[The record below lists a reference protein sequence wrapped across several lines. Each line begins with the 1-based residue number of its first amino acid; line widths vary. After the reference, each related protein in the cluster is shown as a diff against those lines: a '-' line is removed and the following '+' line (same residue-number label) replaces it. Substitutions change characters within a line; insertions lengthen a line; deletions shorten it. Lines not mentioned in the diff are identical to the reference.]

1 MRPGPERDVISLD
14 EEAILHFPAREGGM
28 KKEMEQLAAGVLDCA
43 GQAASALEELER
55 RVYEYKLAVMGD
67 LLEGNRGG
75 RRRKNSPLGE
85 IPEEWDVVH
94 LGEIVR
100 REGGIVK
107 GPLENTLS
115 AADAPAGVPVITA
128 QSIARLRLEPG
139 KCRHV
144 PDGFE
149 KTGDFGVYA
158 CDIVLAVRG
167 EHAGLSAIMPLSFA
181 GGILAPECVKI
192 SVDRSRMEPFFLNNL
207 LHYYYRKGILD
218 SCRLQSEE
226 RPIGL
231 DFLKKMLLPLPPLE
245 EQKRIA
251 GTLLSISAGI
261 AEIEECRNRIE
272 KIRASYSPPANAIP
286 DIRGG
291 V

>member
-1 MRPGPERDVISLD
+1 
-14 EEAILHFPAREGGM
+14 M
-28 KKEMEQLAAGVLDCA
+28 KKEIELLAADALGCA
-43 GQAASALEELER
+43 GKAASALEELER
-55 RVYEYKLAVMGD
+55 RVHEYKLAVMSD
-67 LLEGNRGG
+67 LLDGKSDG
-75 RRRKNSPLGE
+75 RRVKNSLLGE
-85 IPEEWDVVH
+85 IPEEWDVAE

-100 REGGIVK
+100 REGGIVE
-107 GPLENTLS
+107 GPRENTLS
-115 AADAPAGVPVITA
+115 AADAAAGVPVITA

-158 CDIVLAVRG
+158 SDIVLAVKG
-167 EHAGLSAIMPLSFA
+167 EHAGSSAIMPLSFA

-192 SVDRSRMEPFFLNNL
+192 SVDRSRAEPFYLNNL

-218 SCRLQSEE
+218 TYRMQSEE

-231 DFLKKMLLPLPPLE
+231 DFLKKMPLPLPPLE

-251 GTLLSISAGI
+251 GTLLSISAVI
-261 AEIEECRNRIE
+261 AEIEECRNRIG
-272 KIRASYSPPANAIP
+272 KIRTSYGLFENATP
-286 DIRGG
+286 VIRRG
-291 V
+291 VSTGNPGD